1 MKKIEPAKRV
11 ENVTYA
17 IRDVVV
23 EAKKLK
29 AQGKKILH
37 LNIGDPNVYDFVTPQ
52 HMVDAVKDAMQK
64 NLNGYADSA
73 GVDEARQSIAKEC
86 EKTGIKNVTANDV
99 LLANGVSEGI
109 DLALTSLVNSGEN
122 FLTPLPGYPVY
133 LAIAHKL
140 GCPLNQYMTLEEN
153 DWHPDLDDMR
163 SKINDGTRAIV
174 VINPNNPTGSLYS
187 KKTLEE
193 IIDIANEHDLV
204 IFADEIYNKILFDGE
219 KHVPIASI
227 SDDVPVVTLG
237 GLSKNYLVPGWR
249 VGWNI
254 FTGNN
259 KAREDFQE
267 ATFRLARS
275 RLSSV
280 GPFQYA
286 VKPALEG
293 PQDHI
298 TDMNKRLQE
307 RRDLLYKRLNEIE
320 GFSCTKPKGAF
331 YAFPKF
337 DLPIDDDKKF
347 IYDIL
352 YKKQI
357 LAVFGT
363 GFGYPKP
370 DHFRLV
376 FLPPM
381 DVLEESFNKMEEYAK
396 EIK

>member
-1 MKKIEPAKRV
+1 MI
-11 ENVTYA
+11 
-17 IRDVVV
+17 
-23 EAKKLK
+23 
-29 AQGKKILH
+29 
-37 LNIGDPNVYDFVTPQ
+37 
-52 HMVDAVKDAMQK
+52 DAVKEAMQK

-73 GVDEARQSIAKEC
+73 GIQEAREAIAKEC
-86 EKTGIKNVTANDV
+86 ERTGIKNVTTNDI

-109 DLALTSLVNSGEN
+109 DLALTSLVNTGEN
-122 FLTPLPGYPVY
+122 FMTPLPGYPVY

-153 DWHPDLDDMR
+153 DWHPDLDGM
-163 SKINDGTRAIV
+163 KKAINDKTRAIV

-187 KKTLEE
+187 RETLEE
-193 IIDIANEHDLV
+193 IIDMANEHDLV

-219 KHVPIASI
+219 KHIPIASL

-249 VGWNI
+249 VGWNV
-254 FTGNN
+254 FTGHPD
-259 KAREDFQE
+259 ARKKFQE
-267 ATFRLARS
+267 AVFRLARS
-275 RLSSV
+275 RLCSV
-280 GPFQYA
+280 GPLQYA

-298 TDMNKRLQE
+298 ADMNSRLQQ

-320 GFSCTKPKGAF
+320 GFSVTKPKGAF

-347 IYDIL
+347 VYDIL
-352 YKKQI
+352 QKKKI
-357 LAVFGT
+357 LSVFGT

-370 DHFRLV
+370 DHFRIV

-381 DVLEESFNKMEEYAK
+381 EVLEESFDKLEEYAK
-396 EIK
+396 DIKS